1 MSRARSRSR
10 SPRNERKS
18 DEHKSD
24 DRKGDDRKGDDRKSD
39 DRKGDERKSDDRK
52 SDDRKSGGDVSKER
66 GGGSRSPRGRN
77 GGGGNDGGS
86 KRLKGEAA
94 RWNPRGFGFIKPT
107 NGGEDVFCHVSSI
120 TDGNVLREGDMVEYE
135 AEYDERKGKYRA
147 IEVTGGRKEDDGGG
161 RGGGGGFDR
170 GGDRGGDRY
179 GSTHTPSFSQLKHM
193 PAFCCLTLSNSVFG
207 PGADRV

>member
-24 DRKGDDRKGDDRKSD
+24 DRKGEDRKGDDRKSD
-39 DRKGDERKSDDRK
+39 DRKSDDRK
-52 SDDRKSGGDVSKER
+52 SDDRKSGGDVSKDR

-135 AEYDERKGKYRA
+135 AEYDDRKGK
-147 IEVTGGRKEDDGGG
+147 GR
-161 RGGGGGFDR
+161 
-170 GGDRGGDRY
+170 
-179 GSTHTPSFSQLKHM
+179 
-193 PAFCCLTLSNSVFG
+193 
-207 PGADRV
+207 